1 MTKKLYV
8 IKTNKTILQRLCRL
22 LNSGKFIL
30 PFNAKP
36 GEGRVER
43 VYCDYDAGEVWDT
56 IIFNDWQYLTPRD
69 NMLLNTVEK
78 NISDEDL
85 YKITNILNNNILNLG
100 TMTYKDTINEYHE
113 LEDIIKQANN
123 KVHGKRF

>member
-8 IKTNKTILQRLCRL
+8 IRTNKPILQSICRL

-36 GEGRVER
+36 GEGHVER
-43 VYCDYDAGEVWDT
+43 IYRDFDAGEVWDT

-69 NMLLNTVEK
+69 NMLLNTVRK
-78 NISDEDL
+78 DISDEDL
-85 YKITNILNNNILNLG
+85 SKITNILNNNILNLG
-100 TMTYKDTINEYHE
+100 TMTYEDTINKYNE
-113 LEDIIKQANN
+113 LMDIIEQANN
-123 KVHGKRF
+123 KVHEKRF

>member
-8 IKTNKTILQRLCRL
+8 IRTNKPVLQRICRL

-36 GEGRVER
+36 GEGHVER
-43 VYCDYDAGEVWDT
+43 IYRDYDAGEVWDT

-78 NISDEDL
+78 DISDEDL

-100 TMTYKDTINEYHE
+100 TMTYKDTINKYTE
-113 LEDIIKQANN
+113 LMDIIEQANN
-123 KVHGKRF
+123 EVHEKRF

>member
-1 MTKKLYV
+1 MAKKLYV
-8 IKTNKTILQRLCRL
+8 VKTNKPVLKRICRL

-36 GEGRVER
+36 GQGRVER

-69 NMLLNTVEK
+69 NMLLNTVK
-78 NISDEDL
+78 KDISDEDL

-100 TMTYKDTINEYHE
+100 TMTYEDTVNKYNE
-113 LEDIIKQANN
+113 LMDIIEQANN
-123 KVHGKRF
+123 KVHEKRF

>member
-1 MTKKLYV
+1 MAKKLYV
-8 IKTNKTILQRLCRL
+8 IRTNKHVLKRICRL
-22 LNSGKFIL
+22 LNSGKFTL

-43 VYCDYDAGEVWDT
+43 VYRDYDAGEVWDT

-69 NMLLNTVEK
+69 NMLLNTVK
-78 NISDEDL
+78 KDISNEDL

-100 TMTYKDTINEYHE
+100 TITYKDTINKYKK
-113 LEDIIKQANN
+113 LMNIIEQANN
-123 KVHGKRF
+123 KIHEKRF

>member
-8 IKTNKTILQRLCRL
+8 VKTNKPVLQRICRL
-22 LNSGKFIL
+22 LNSGKFTL

-36 GEGRVER
+36 GQGRVER
-43 VYCDYDAGEVWDT
+43 VYCDYGAGEVWDT

-69 NMLLNTVEK
+69 NMLLNTVK
-78 NISDEDL
+78 KDISDDDL

-100 TMTYKDTINEYHE
+100 TMTYEDTINKYNK
-113 LEDIIKQANN
+113 LMDIIEQANN
-123 KVHGKRF
+123 KVHEKRF